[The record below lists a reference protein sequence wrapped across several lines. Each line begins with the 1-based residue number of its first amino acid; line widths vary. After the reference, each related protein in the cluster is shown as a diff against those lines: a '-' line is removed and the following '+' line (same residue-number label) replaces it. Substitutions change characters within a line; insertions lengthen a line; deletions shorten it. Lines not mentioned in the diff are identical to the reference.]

1 MFGTKEPVHTIIG
14 HEEPSLTRIDVGELL
29 VSTFEDLA
37 DHTMVL
43 SEDKTFTP
51 SKAYGVSTE
60 PPFPSSAE
68 EAFSQSLAQEGDE
81 VCTLQVIKPS
91 SQEDSRNT
99 ISDGDEATHEGN
111 GSHLDVQEPS
121 V

>member
-1 MFGTKEPVHTIIG
+1 M
-14 HEEPSLTRIDVGELL
+14 GELL

-43 SEDKTFTP
+43 SEDKTFTA
-51 SKAYGVSTE
+51 SIAYGVSTE
-60 PPFPSSAE
+60 PPFPSSAK

-99 ISDGDEATHEGN
+99 ISDGDEGPMREMGLT
-111 GSHLDVQEPS
+111 SMFKSPLFSQHLPFSNVRCPL
-121 V
+121 